1 MAQEREGRKNQ
12 NPWKLQGMGALKVN
26 LATESGD
33 YPGNEGNERVMVFAV
48 GFTMTEFLPALDESD
63 HTALEARGTP
73 RAQCWDGCQDSKH

>member
-1 MAQEREGRKNQ
+1 MAQEREGRKKQ

-48 GFTMTEFLPALDESD
+48 GFIMTEFLPALDESD
-63 HTALEARGTP
+63 HRAHTALEARGTP
-73 RAQCWDGCQDSKH
+73 RAQCQDSKH